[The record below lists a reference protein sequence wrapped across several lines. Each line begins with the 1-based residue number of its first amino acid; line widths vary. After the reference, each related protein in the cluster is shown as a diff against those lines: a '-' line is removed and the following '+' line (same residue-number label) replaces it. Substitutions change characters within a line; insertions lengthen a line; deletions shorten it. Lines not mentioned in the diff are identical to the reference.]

1 MLSILVLQCRY
12 PLMATESQHLEVGA
26 APSYSNNS
34 PGEVHIYDYTPT
46 GVSSWT
52 QVGAEIVSASANEFG
67 RSVSLSAN
75 GSLVAVGDHTI
86 TELSNY
92 HAQIYSWNGNGINL
106 AMTLMD
112 RLTTLIWVLL

>member
-1 MLSILVLQCRY
+1 ML
-12 PLMATESQHLEVGA
+12 
-26 APSYSNNS
+26 
-34 PGEVHIYDYTPT
+34 HIYDYTPT

-75 GSLVAVGDHTI
+75 DGSLVAVGAPYNNLELDLIEAMHKFI
-86 TELSNY
+86 VGTE
-92 HAQIYSWNGNGINL
+92 IIGINL

-112 RLTTLIWVLL
+112 RLTTLIWLLM